1 MSSTVAPV
9 VFDGY
14 RSWVDELL
22 AENVPM
28 GVIEQMID
36 ACALERENRDALWL
50 WASGRRDRLISGAS
64 HARIIGSTA
73 PTEAGEPHDT
83 LGYPKGAGHD

>member
-22 AENVPM
+22 AKNVPM
-28 GVIEQMID
+28 GVVEHMID
-36 ACALERENRDALWL
+36 ACALEREDRDALWL
-50 WASGRRDRLISGAS
+50 WASGRRDRLISGAPQTW
-64 HARIIGSTA
+64 IIGSTVPA
-73 PTEAGEPHDT
+73 EAGEQHDT